1 MILARYNFIVY
12 YILTS
17 IRSGDLSS
25 AATAAML
32 ASQTVHRDVEGDTEE
47 PVDKATGAPDAQF
60 KKSVQ
65 EVLDQV
71 MIGRATT

>member
-1 MILARYNFIVY
+1 M
-12 YILTS
+12 
-17 IRSGDLSS
+17 
-25 AATAAML
+25 
-32 ASQTVHRDVEGDTEE
+32 HRDVEGDTEE
-47 PVDKATGAPDAQF
+47 PVDKATGAPDALF